1 MDVKPDNAYRAYDGR
16 FATQHDHDL
25 ALFMPPPSRPRLPP
39 PLSIKLGDLG
49 GAGMPNMPPVS
60 ATCGDRR
67 YLARE
72 GVSGLGGR
80 TCSQGM
86 TMDDMTKLDVFALGM
101 SV

>member
-1 MDVKPDNAYRAYDGR
+1 
-16 FATQHDHDL
+16 
-25 ALFMPPPSRPRLPP
+25 
-39 PLSIKLGDLG
+39 
-49 GAGMPNMPPVS
+49 MPNMPPVS
-60 ATCGDRR
+60 STCGDSR
-67 YLARE
+67 YLAHE